1 MCWGLSL
8 GKDLEGDR
16 AISKFVSFER
26 ERLSTKLAHHDASD
40 TTNRLIRTA
49 LSVPGL
55 SEGTEILEFGRL
67 SCLSGAPAGSPI
79 LKIPSPLFPVPA
91 PSKTPPGV
99 VNGRG
104 MRLLDVIG
112 EVLHLGGQL
121 LVSYVLVGLAYGWT
135 LSSKPVQKYIPDDKV
150 RKSCKT
156 HALNSIF
163 AHVVFIVL
171 SLY

>member
-1 MCWGLSL
+1 ML
-8 GKDLEGDR
+8 G
-16 AISKFVSFER
+16 FVSREGFRRRSRDFQVCFLRER
-26 ERLSTKLAHHDASD
+26 EAFDVVCPPRRERYNEQVNPYCA
-40 TTNRLIRTA
+40 
-49 LSVPGL
+49 V
-55 SEGTEILEFGRL
+55 
-67 SCLSGAPAGSPI
+67 CSGASRRDRNTGVRPLKLFEWGSAGSPI
-79 LKIPSPLFPVPA
+79 LKILSPLSPSPPP
-91 PSKTPPGV
+91 PKTPPGV

-135 LSSKPVQKYIPDDKV
+135 LSSKAVQKYIPDDKV

-156 HALNSIF
+156 HVLNSIF